1 MPNIKKEVQPCR
13 SLQEKQVMAS
23 LRLYTMVVFQA
34 WRLVTLATTN
44 EALTTE
50 NARLS
55 LHAGKRSESI
65 WQMSKAELV
74 ETARRE
80 LGMSLQKAA
89 GQTALMLREQLR
101 RARQMSE
108 TVEDPLMQVP
118 KGLEKMKLEELQEIH
133 KERNLPQ
140 TDRMT
145 RASIILQIRDDV
157 SQRYTI
163 SQMGLPPNMK
173 HPQNAGQKEEES
185 DQEMEQ
191 ARSSTRVKRET
202 KKQ

>member
-1 MPNIKKEVQPCR
+1 MTG
-13 SLQEKQVMAS
+13 
-23 LRLYTMVVFQA
+23 LRLYTMAVFQA
-34 WRLVTLATTN
+34 WRVVTLATTN
-44 EALTTE
+44 ETLTTE

-89 GQTALMLREQLR
+89 GQTALVLREQIR

-108 TVEDPLMQVP
+108 TVEDPMMQVP
-118 KGLEKMKLEELQEIH
+118 KGLEKMKVEELREIH
-133 KERNLPQ
+133 QERGLPQ
-140 TDRMT
+140 ADRMI
-145 RASIILQIRDDV
+145 RASMILQIRDDV
-157 SQRYTI
+157 SQRLII
-163 SQMGLPPNMK
+163 SATTASQNTKSEPSTGLVQDP
-173 HPQNAGQKEEES
+173 ASDEEMT
-185 DQEMEQ
+185 QQ
-191 ARSSTRVKRET
+191 RSSTRVKRET